1 MPVLTRHGL
10 RFTVYGSRFTTQATA
25 RGEEEASAQ
34 LLVLNGRGRFVQLA
48 RAAERALL
56 AFEPLVVRLPEAR
69 ALVADGLRVNAE
81 LDVCDERLTEQ
92 RVQSEQKL
100 RTHLFELLAPGRVGH
115 TDDERLAVEAEGD
128 GAAAQRL
135 ARHATPRRE
144 RRGLPDLLRLARRA
158 QDFRQRLKQIVH
170 GIS

>member
-1 MPVLTRHGL
+1 MVVERCPARVVTAQLEQNSTTIHHRLFTPCPVH
-10 RFTVYGSRFTTQATA
+10 ATA

-34 LLVLNGRGRFVQLA
+34 HLVLNGRGRFVQLA

-100 RTHLFELLAPGRVGH
+100 RTHLFELLAPSRVGH

-135 ARHATPRRE
+135 
-144 RRGLPDLLRLARRA
+144 
-158 QDFRQRLKQIVH
+158 
-170 GIS
+170 